1 MNRIPFSKWLLFPL
15 IFFILSLGYIILK
28 NDWIYLSPYLGAVLI
43 VLAIV
48 FVFSPQIDW
57 WWWSI
62 FTPKLDP
69 RIVQLIQDKR
79 PEYCSLDHS
88 KKELFHKRL
97 FLYMQGKDYTFMD
110 IDETPEDIKAI
121 AATYPILL
129 TLHQRAF
136 LMDPYDK
143 IIFFRKRFSSPE
155 QKTPHASEHHKE
167 DKVLIF
173 SMIDLAA
180 GFADATSK
188 LDIGLYEFIQL
199 YWELFGFPAQLQPSL
214 DWQRAEQSGM
224 WTPSFIEQNYG
235 LSNVNESA
243 LMLCNAQAFKVTF
256 EQQFPEWDQF
266 FKNNLP
272 YYLIS
277 QATFS

>member
-15 IFFILSLGYIILK
+15 IFFILSLGYIIFK
-28 NDWIYLSPYLGAVLI
+28 NDRIYLSPYLGAALI
-43 VLAIV
+43 LSAIV

-57 WWWSI
+57 WWWSKS
-62 FTPKLDP
+62 TPKLDP
-69 RIVQLIQDKR
+69 RIVQLIEDKR
-79 PEYCSLDHS
+79 PEYHHLGQD

-97 FLYMQGKDYTFMD
+97 FLYMEGKDFTFMD

-129 TLHQRAF
+129 TLHQRTF

-155 QKTPHASEHHKE
+155 QKIPHASEHHKV

-180 GFADATSK
+180 GFSDAGNK
-188 LDIGLYEFIQL
+188 LDIGLYEFIQV
-199 YWELFGFPAQLQPSL
+199 YWELSGFPLQPQPSL
-214 DWQRAEQSGM
+214 DWGKAEQVGM
-224 WTPSFIEQNYG
+224 WTPSVIEQNYG
-235 LSNVNESA
+235 LSNVHEPA
-243 LMLCNAQAFKVTF
+243 LMLCNARAHKKIF

-272 YYLIS
+272 YY
-277 QATFS
+277 AMA